1 MKLLVVL
8 TILGIALG
16 QLGAIPRG
24 NNITLYV
31 HDVFLAVLLVFAVLT
46 KQIKVHGVLL
56 APIRIFLGIAIIS
69 LAVNATSFG
78 MTELVVSSLYLLR
91 WALYASLYLI
101 VLQPVISSRQWLTWL
116 YWSGVIVSLLGLVQY
131 VYYPYLRNL
140 SYLGWDPHLYRVFST
155 FFDPNYLSL
164 YLVLTL
170 FLGMYLSVSKLKWY
184 FLAGQ
189 LVTFVAFLLTYSR
202 SGYLAFLVGLFVYAL
217 FMRKLKIL
225 FVGVLL
231 FASILFLLPKS
242 DGEGVKLFRTVST
255 FARVGNWQRG
265 FVLIKEAPIFGFGF
279 NTLRYV
285 QERKG
290 WIDKEFGVVS
300 KAGAGLDD
308 SFQFLWATTG
318 IVGLLSYLWII
329 LNVGK
334 IFVRLL
340 GNGKTRVLGIIGIST
355 LLSTIVHSQ
364 FINSLFYTQILM
376 WWFIVAGASE
386 QTLTT
391 ADTSHVVRPSF
402 GSLHG
407 RWRRLSKHS
416 RRRTKPQDT

>member
-1 MKLLVVL
+1 MKLLFVL

-16 QLGAIPRG
+16 QLGAIPLG
-24 NNITLYV
+24 NNVTLYV
-31 HDVFLAVLLVFAVLT
+31 HDVLLALLLVFALLT
-46 KQIKVHGVLL
+46 KQRKVQGALL
-56 APIRIFLGIAIIS
+56 VPIRIFLGIAAVS
-69 LAVNATSFG
+69 LLINAYQFS
-78 MTELVVSSLYLLR
+78 MTELGVSSLYLFR
-91 WALYASLYLI
+91 WMLYSTLYAISLQKI
-101 VLQPVISSRQWLTWL
+101 ITPRQLLTWL
-116 YWSGVIVSLLGLVQY
+116 YWSGVIVSFLGLVQY

-170 FLGMYLSVSKLKWY
+170 FLGMYLAISKLKWY
-184 FLAGQ
+184 FLVGQ

-202 SGYLAFLVGLFVYAL
+202 SGYVAFVVGLFVYAI
-217 FMRKLKIL
+217 FARKLKIL

-231 FASILFLLPKS
+231 FVAILFLLPTP

-255 FARVGNWQRG
+255 FARVGNWKRG
-265 FVLIKEAPIFGFGF
+265 FVLIKEAPLFGFGF

-285 QERKG
+285 QERRG
-290 WIDKEFGVVS
+290 WVDRENGVAS

-318 IVGLLSYLWII
+318 IVGLLSYLWI
-329 LNVGK
+329 LVSVGK

-340 GNGKTRVLGIIGIST
+340 GNDKTRVLGVIGIST

-364 FINSLFYTQILM
+364 FINSLFYPQILL
-376 WWFIVAGASE
+376 WWWILAGASE
-386 QTLTT
+386 QTLIR
-391 ADTSHVVRPSF
+391 AGTSHVAQSSS
-402 GSLHG
+402 GSPRNHL
-407 RWRRLSKHS
+407 RRS
-416 RRRTKPQDT
+416 